1 MQILLLL
8 SLITLPVGEARV
20 NGLADACVTIA
31 DQPLALYVNPAL
43 LTSTNDRKLL
53 FNPVGFRFEPPE
65 NRDHDIEVL
74 LPRVF
79 GSYTSVGF
87 IGYSQPFG
95 DFGAGLAGF
104 QDEARA
110 RGLLLGAAYRWR
122 FLQTGASLG
131 IRYLNYDPGPDESR
145 LKSTFALGISIPD
158 IKFEDVPGEIS
169 VAAAAR
175 KIEWPCIQVGLDYN
189 IAFFRFLTNFNLR
202 EPFHEEGRQGTVHL
216 AGLFTFKDLLGIPLE
231 LGGGWAS
238 DNRFGV
244 LVAADLNL
252 CRINLSYSKIPATT
266 VQPNGRVAFSFLFNI
281 ASTKEVEERL
291 ASIESEKR
299 AKNRITSKTYTTQ
312 GIDFY
317 NDGAFD
323 DAIYAF
329 DVALIWDP
337 ANDEA
342 LNWLQRVKE
351 EKSASELR
359 ALIAAANAA
368 MRTADYLEAM
378 SKAEAALEI
387 DSTSS
392 QAQSLA
398 EEAQRKFSESIL
410 AQTSS
415 VRNAGEINALYQK
428 GLEQYAAGEYKEATE
443 TWEKIEKLQPRSR
456 TVQTY
461 KKKTS
466 EKLGQQI
473 AEGMKRMESLERKG
487 RWLKALNLAKQ
498 LKALAPSNREI
509 AAKITLY
516 QAKIASSASTYE
528 SQGIDYYNRGYYVQA
543 QNSFYALIAVDPNN
557 ATAKDYLTRIKSR
570 LQKKDADELY
580 LQGVQAYTNNNYEQ
594 AVYYWEQ
601 VLAINPSYA
610 NAARNIQRAKEK
622 LAKLK

>member
-1 MQILLLL
+1 MQLFLLL
-8 SLITLPVGEARV
+8 SLVTLPIGEARV
-20 NGLADACVTIA
+20 NGLADAGVTIA
-31 DQPLALYVNPAL
+31 DQPMALYVNPAL
-43 LTSTNDRKLL
+43 LTSTSDCKLL
-53 FNPVGFRFEPPE
+53 FNPVGFRFEPQERRGE
-65 NRDHDIEVL
+65 NV

-79 GSYTSVGF
+79 DSYTGVGF
-87 IGYSQPFG
+87 VGYTQPFG

-131 IRYLNYDPGPDESR
+131 IRYLDYDPGPDESR
-145 LKSTFALGISIPD
+145 LKPAFALGISIPD

-169 VAAAAR
+169 VAVAVR
-175 KIEWPCIQVGLDYN
+175 KAEWFGTQVGMDYN

-202 EPFHEEGRQGTVHL
+202 EPFNGQVRQGTVHL
-216 AGLFTFKDLLGIPLE
+216 AGLFAFKDLLGIPLE
-231 LGGGWAS
+231 VGGGWAS

-244 LVAADLNL
+244 LTAVDLNL
-252 CRINLSYSKIPATT
+252 CRINLSYSQIPASI

-291 ASIESEKR
+291 ASIESEKQT
-299 AKNRITSKTYTTQ
+299 KNRITSKTYTTQ
-312 GIDFY
+312 GIDSY

-323 DAIYAF
+323 DAIHAF

-351 EKSASELR
+351 EKNTSELR

-368 MRTADYLEAM
+368 IRTADYLEAM
-378 SKAEAALEI
+378 SKAEAALKI
-387 DSTSS
+387 DSTST
-392 QAQSLA
+392 QARSLA

-428 GLEQYAAGEYKEATE
+428 GLKEYAAGEYKEATE
-443 TWEKIEKLQPRSR
+443 TWEKIEKLQPRSK
-456 TVQTY
+456 TVETY

-473 AEGMKRMESLERKG
+473 AEGMKQLESLERKG
-487 RWLKALNLAKQ
+487 QWLKALNLAKQ

-509 AAKITLY
+509 AAKITSY
-516 QAKIASSASTYE
+516 QGKIHSSASDYE
-528 SQGIDYYNRGYYVQA
+528 TQGIDYYNRGYYVQA
-543 QNSFYALIAVDPNN
+543 QNSFYALLAIDPDN
-557 ATAKDYLTRIKSR
+557 ATAVGYLERIKSK

-580 LQGVQAYTNNNYEQ
+580 LQGVQAYTNNNYKQ
-594 AVYYWEQ
+594 AINYWEQ
-601 VLAINPSYA
+601 VLAIDPSYG
-610 NAARNIQRAKEK
+610 NATRNIQRAKEK
-622 LAKLK
+622 LEQLK

>member
-1 MQILLLL
+1 MQLFLLL
-8 SLITLPVGEARV
+8 SLLTLPVGEARV
-20 NGLADACVTIA
+20 NGLADAGVTIA

-43 LTSTNDRKLL
+43 LTSTNDSKFL

-65 NRDHDIEVL
+65 NRPDDINAV

-87 IGYSQPFG
+87 IGYTQSVG
-95 DFGAGLAGF
+95 DFGVGLAGF

-131 IRYLNYDPGPDESR
+131 IRYLDYDPGPDESR
-145 LKSTFALGISIPD
+145 LKPAFALGISIPD

-169 VAAAAR
+169 VAAAVR
-175 KIEWPCIQVGLDYN
+175 KAEWFGTQVGMDYN
-189 IAFFRFLTNFNLR
+189 IAFFRFLVNFNLR
-202 EPFHEEGRQGTVHL
+202 EPFNEQVRQGTVHL
-216 AGLFTFKDLLGIPLE
+216 AGLFAFKDLLGLPLE
-231 LGGGWAS
+231 VGGGWAS
-238 DNRFGV
+238 DNRFGI
-244 LVAADLNL
+244 LTAMDLEL
-252 CRINLSYSKIPATT
+252 CRINLSYSQVPGSSI
-266 VQPNGRVAFSFLFNI
+266 QPNGRVAFSFLFNI
-281 ASTKEVEERL
+281 ASTKAVEERL
-291 ASIESEKR
+291 ASIESEKQ
-299 AKNRITSKTYTTQ
+299 AKNKITSKTYTTQ
-312 GIDFY
+312 GIDSY

-323 DAIYAF
+323 DAIHAF

-351 EKSASELR
+351 EKRTSELR

-368 MRTADYLEAM
+368 IRTQDYLEAM
-378 SKAEAALEI
+378 SKAEAALRI
-387 DSTSS
+387 DSTST
-392 QAQSLA
+392 QARSLA

-410 AQTSS
+410 TQTSS

-428 GLEQYAAGEYKEATE
+428 GLKEYAAGEYQNAAE
-443 TWEKIEKLQPRSR
+443 TWGKIEKLQPRSR
-456 TVQTY
+456 TVETY

-473 AEGMKRMESLERKG
+473 ADGLKRLESLERKG
-487 RWLKALNLAKQ
+487 QWLQALNLAKQ

-509 AAKITLY
+509 AAKITSY
-516 QAKIASSASTYE
+516 QSKITSSVSDYE
-528 SQGIDYYNRGYYVQA
+528 TQGIDYYNRGYYVQA
-543 QNSFYALIAVDPNN
+543 QNSFYALLAVNPDN
-557 ATAKDYLTRIKSR
+557 ATARGYLERINSK

-580 LQGVQAYTNNNYEQ
+580 LQGVQAYTNNNYKQ
-594 AVYYWEQ
+594 AIYYWEQ
-601 VLAINPSYA
+601 VLVIDPSYA

-622 LAKLK
+622 LEQLK

>member
-1 MQILLLL
+1 MHLLLLL
-8 SLITLPVGEARV
+8 SIVTLPAGEARV

-43 LTSTNDRKLL
+43 LTSTSDSKLL
-53 FNPVGFRFEPPE
+53 FNPTGFGFRRPE
-65 NRDHDIEVL
+65 WEFQWDDFAQ
-74 LPRVF
+74 RVF
-79 GSYTSVGF
+79 DAYTQIGF
-87 IGYSQPFG
+87 IGYTQPFG

-104 QDEARA
+104 QDETQA

-145 LKSTFALGISIPD
+145 LKPAFALGISIPD

-169 VAAAAR
+169 VAAAVR
-175 KIEWPCIQVGLDYN
+175 KAEWFGTQVGMDYN

-202 EPFHEEGRQGTVHL
+202 EPFNGQIRQGTVHL
-216 AGLFTFKDLLGIPLE
+216 AGLFTLKDLLGIPLE
-231 LGGGWAS
+231 VGGGWAS

-244 LVAADLNL
+244 LTAVDLTL
-252 CRINLSYSKIPATT
+252 CRINLSYSQIPASSI
-266 VQPNGRVAFSFLFNI
+266 QPNGRLAFSFLFNI
-281 ASTKEVEERL
+281 ASTREVEERL
-291 ASIESEKR
+291 ASIEGEKR

-312 GIDFY
+312 GIDSY

-323 DAIYAF
+323 DAIHAF

-351 EKSASELR
+351 EKNTSELR

-378 SKAEAALEI
+378 SKAEAALKI
-387 DSTSS
+387 DSTST
-392 QAQSLA
+392 QARSLA

-428 GLEQYAAGEYKEATE
+428 GLEQYAAGEYTEAAE
-443 TWEKIEKLQPRSR
+443 TWEKIEKLQPRSK
-456 TVQTY
+456 TVETY

-473 AEGMKRMESLERKG
+473 AEGMKRLESLERKG
-487 RWLKALNLAKQ
+487 QWLQALNLAKQ

-509 AAKITLY
+509 AAKITSY
-516 QAKIASSASTYE
+516 QGKIHSSASDYE

-543 QNSFYALIAVDPNN
+543 QSSFYALLAVDPDN
-557 ATAKDYLTRIKSR
+557 AAAKDYLTRIKSR

-580 LQGVQAYTNNNYEQ
+580 LQGVQAYTNNNYKQ
-594 AVYYWEQ
+594 AINYWEQ
-601 VLAINPSYA
+601 VLAIDPSYG
-610 NAARNIQRAKEK
+610 NATRNIQRAKEK
-622 LAKLK
+622 LEQLK

>member
-1 MQILLLL
+1 MQLFLLL
-8 SLITLPVGEARV
+8 SLVTLPIGEARI
-20 NGLADACVTIA
+20 NGLADAGVTIA

-43 LTSTNDRKLL
+43 LTSTSDSKLL
-53 FNPVGFRFEPPE
+53 FNPAGFRFEPQERRGE
-65 NRDHDIEVL
+65 NV

-87 IGYSQPFG
+87 VGYTQPFG

-110 RGLLLGAAYRWR
+110 RGLLLGVAYRWR

-131 IRYLNYDPGPDESR
+131 IRYLDYDPGPDESR
-145 LKSTFALGISIPD
+145 LKPAFALGISIPD

-169 VAAAAR
+169 VAAAVR
-175 KIEWPCIQVGLDYN
+175 KIEWPAIQVGLDYN

-202 EPFHEEGRQGTVHL
+202 EPFHDETRQGTVHL
-216 AGLFTFKDLLGIPLE
+216 AGLFAFKDLLGIPLE
-231 LGGGWAS
+231 VGGGWAS
-238 DNRFGV
+238 DNRFGILTAV
-244 LVAADLNL
+244 DLTL
-252 CRINLSYSKIPATT
+252 CRINLSYSKIPASSI
-266 VQPNGRVAFSFLFNI
+266 QPNGRVAFSFLFNI
-281 ASTKEVEERL
+281 ASTKAVEERL
-291 ASIESEKR
+291 ASIESEKQT
-299 AKNRITSKTYTTQ
+299 KNKITSKTYTTQ
-312 GIDFY
+312 GIDSY

-323 DAIYAF
+323 DAIHAF

-351 EKSASELR
+351 EKNASELR

-387 DSTSS
+387 NSTST
-392 QAQSLA
+392 QARSLA

-428 GLEQYAAGEYKEATE
+428 GLEEYAAGKYTEAAE
-443 TWEKIEKLQPRSR
+443 TWEKIEKLQPRSK
-456 TVQTY
+456 TVKTY

-473 AEGMKRMESLERKG
+473 AEGMKRLESLERNG
-487 RWLKALNLAKQ
+487 QWLKALNLAKQ

-509 AAKITLY
+509 AAKITSY
-516 QAKIASSASTYE
+516 QGKIHSSASDYE
-528 SQGIDYYNRGYYVQA
+528 TQGIDYYNRGYYVQA
-543 QNSFYALIAVDPNN
+543 QNSFYALLAVDPDNT
-557 ATAKDYLTRIKSR
+557 TARGYLTRINSR

-594 AVYYWEQ
+594 AINYWEQ
-601 VLAINPSYA
+601 VLAIDPSYG
-610 NAARNIQRAKEK
+610 NATRNIQRAKEK
-622 LAKLK
+622 LEQLK